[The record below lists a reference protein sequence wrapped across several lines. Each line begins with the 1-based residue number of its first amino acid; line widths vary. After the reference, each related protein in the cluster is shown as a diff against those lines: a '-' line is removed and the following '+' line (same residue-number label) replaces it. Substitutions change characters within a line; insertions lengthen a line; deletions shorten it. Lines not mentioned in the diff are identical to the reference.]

1 MKSKKSLVI
10 ILLVILLICGGAFAY
25 VYFATDLLKS
35 NAQIFGEY
43 GDTVGDKM
51 IDFFADYT
59 MKDYYSQKSTNSYE
73 NSGIIS
79 LKAQSNGESY
89 LDSYLNGDINLSFK
103 GASDV
108 NTKNFQQEVNINYS
122 DNEKFTFEFIKNDL
136 TYALGSDEIV
146 NKYIALKNENL
157 NDFANK
163 LGIDSSIEVPDS
175 IEFNKS
181 EWTVQKTDV
190 VVNRYFNIIMDR
202 LTKDNFSKENSSS
215 YTVTIE
221 KDNLKDIILSILKEL
236 KNDSDIMGLLGMEGD
251 SSVYQDN
258 IEKLIEETSNRD
270 FSNTSVRI
278 NITKDKENDIIEVN
292 IDIKADENK
301 SNITISIENDQTIK
315 IKQNY
320 TRQYE
325 DDISGETTTESN
337 DVEYTITKESTDNR
351 AKYTLTSKSNDGT
364 FEIIV
369 ELDNVSDNGAT
380 EKFAITYDATDTKIS
395 VEYNNAVTFKDNVTI
410 TELNDDNSAVL
421 NDYNADE
428 LNSLLQQLLTQIFSV
443 NAQKMQS
450 AYNF

>member
-190 VVNRYFNIIMDR
+190 VLNRYFNIIMDR

-258 IEKLIEETSNRD
+258 VEKLIEETSNRD

-428 LNSLLQQLLTQIFSV
+428 LNSLLQQLLIQIFSV
-443 NAQKMQS
+443 NAQKIQS

>member
-43 GDTVGDKM
+43 GDTVGYKM

-59 MKDYYSQKSTNSYE
+59 MEDYYSQKSTNSYE

-89 LDSYLNGDINLSFK
+89 LDSYLNGDIDLSFK

-108 NTKNFQQEVNINYS
+108 NTKNFQQEVTINYS

-136 TYALGSDEIV
+136 TYALGSNEVV

-325 DDISGETTTESN
+325 DDISGETKTESN

-351 AKYTLTSKSNDGT
+351 AKYTVTSKSNDGI

-428 LNSLLQQLLTQIFSV
+428 LNSLLQQLLIQIFSV
-443 NAQKMQS
+443 NAQKIQS

>member
-1 MKSKKSLVI
+1 
-10 ILLVILLICGGAFAY
+10 
-25 VYFATDLLKS
+25 
-35 NAQIFGEY
+35 
-43 GDTVGDKM
+43 
-51 IDFFADYT
+51 
-59 MKDYYSQKSTNSYE
+59 
-73 NSGIIS
+73 
-79 LKAQSNGESY
+79 
-89 LDSYLNGDINLSFK
+89 
-103 GASDV
+103 
-108 NTKNFQQEVNINYS
+108 
-122 DNEKFTFEFIKNDL
+122 
-136 TYALGSDEIV
+136 
-146 NKYIALKNENL
+146 
-157 NDFANK
+157 
-163 LGIDSSIEVPDS
+163 
-175 IEFNKS
+175 
-181 EWTVQKTDV
+181 
-190 VVNRYFNIIMDR
+190 MDR

-258 IEKLIEETSNRD
+258 VEKLIEETSNRD

>member
-103 GASDV
+103 GASDI

-190 VVNRYFNIIMDR
+190 VLNRYFNIIMDR

-258 IEKLIEETSNRD
+258 VEKLIEETSNRD
-270 FSNTSVRI
+270 FLNTSVRI

>member
-103 GASDV
+103 GASDI

-190 VVNRYFNIIMDR
+190 VLNRYFNIIMDR

-258 IEKLIEETSNRD
+258 VEKLIEETSNRD

>member
-190 VVNRYFNIIMDR
+190 VLNRYFNIIMDR

-258 IEKLIEETSNRD
+258 VEKLIEETSNRD

>member
-1 MKSKKSLVI
+1 MKSKKSLII

-43 GDTVGDKM
+43 GDTVGYKL
-51 IDFFADYT
+51 IDFFDDYT

-89 LDSYLNGDINLSFK
+89 LDSYLNGDISLSFK

-108 NTKNFQQEVNINYS
+108 NTKDFEQEININYS
-122 DNEKFTFEFIKNDL
+122 DAEKFTLEFIKNGL
-136 TYALGSDEIV
+136 TYALGSDEVV
-146 NKYIALKNENL
+146 NKYIAVKNENL
-157 NDFANK
+157 NDFADK
-163 LGIDSSIEVPDS
+163 IGIEDTTEIPDS

-181 EWTVQKTDV
+181 EWTVQKTDD

-202 LTKDNFSKENSSS
+202 LTKDNFSKENNSS

-236 KNDSDIMGLLGMEGD
+236 KNDSDIMGLLGMDED
-251 SSVYQDN
+251 ASIYQDN
-258 IEKLIEETSNRD
+258 IEKLIEEINDSD
-270 FSNTSVRI
+270 FSNISIKI
-278 NITKDKENDIIEVN
+278 NITKNKENDTIEVN
-292 IDIKADENK
+292 MDIQANKNK

-315 IKQNY
+315 IKQSY
-320 TRQYE
+320 TIQYE
-325 DDISGETTTESN
+325 DDISGETSTESN
-337 DVEYTITKESTDNR
+337 NIEYTIKKENTDNKT
-351 AKYTLTSKSNDGT
+351 KYTLASKSNDGT
-364 FEIIV
+364 FEIVV

-380 EKFAITYDATDTKIS
+380 EKFAITYDANDTKIS
-395 VEYNNAVTFKDNVTI
+395 IEYNNAVTFKDNVTI
-410 TELNDDNSAVL
+410 TELNDDNSVIL
-421 NDYNADE
+421 NDYDKDE
-428 LNSLLQQLLTQIFSV
+428 LNSLLQQLLIQFFSV
-443 NAQKMQS
+443 NAQKIQN

>member
-108 NTKNFQQEVNINYS
+108 NTKNFQQEVTINYS

-136 TYALGSDEIV
+136 TYALGSNEVV

-325 DDISGETTTESN
+325 DDISGETKTESN

-351 AKYTLTSKSNDGT
+351 AKYTVTSKSNDGT

>member
-43 GDTVGDKM
+43 GDTVGYKM

-89 LDSYLNGDINLSFK
+89 LDSYLNGDIDLSFK
-103 GASDV
+103 GASDA

-190 VVNRYFNIIMDR
+190 VLNRYFNIIMDR

-221 KDNLKDIILSILKEL
+221 KDNWKDII
-236 KNDSDIMGLLGMEGD
+236 
-251 SSVYQDN
+251 
-258 IEKLIEETSNRD
+258 
-270 FSNTSVRI
+270 
-278 NITKDKENDIIEVN
+278 
-292 IDIKADENK
+292 
-301 SNITISIENDQTIK
+301 
-315 IKQNY
+315 
-320 TRQYE
+320 
-325 DDISGETTTESN
+325 
-337 DVEYTITKESTDNR
+337 
-351 AKYTLTSKSNDGT
+351 
-364 FEIIV
+364 
-369 ELDNVSDNGAT
+369 
-380 EKFAITYDATDTKIS
+380 
-395 VEYNNAVTFKDNVTI
+395 
-410 TELNDDNSAVL
+410 
-421 NDYNADE
+421 
-428 LNSLLQQLLTQIFSV
+428 
-443 NAQKMQS
+443 
-450 AYNF
+450 